1 MEMREQCLLV
11 VIPLRALGFRVDSCS
26 AEVLRDCLGRP
37 ISLDPELAEIIASE
51 RWETDSS
58 FPEVPSHFLLSHSW
72 KKVMADE
79 WFFDEDILRLEAR
92 ALVKA
97 ANRAAHSQHTTAGY
111 CYSVTIYQ

>member
-1 MEMREQCLLV
+1 
-11 VIPLRALGFRVDSCS
+11 
-26 AEVLRDCLGRP
+26 
-37 ISLDPELAEIIASE
+37 
-51 RWETDSS
+51 
-58 FPEVPSHFLLSHSW
+58 
-72 KKVMADE
+72 MADE

>member
-1 MEMREQCLLV
+1 MEMRGQCLLV

-26 AEVLRDCLGRP
+26 AEVLRDCSGRP

-58 FPEVPSHFLLSHSW
+58 FPEVPSHLLSSHSW

-79 WFFDEDILRLEAR
+79 WFSTRTSSDLKPGPWSKQPIAQLTASTRLQDIAT
-92 ALVKA
+92 
-97 ANRAAHSQHTTAGY
+97 Q
-111 CYSVTIYQ
+111 